1 MKNAVSQK
9 QSTGKRELID
19 NELLMVAGSN
29 SDDHPISITQVLCY
43 GCGECVNICPENSI
57 GIVDGVAKIV
67 SGECVRCGA
76 CVNVCLV
83 RAISIS

>member
-1 MKNAVSQK
+1 MKKAENTSG
-9 QSTGKRELID
+9 STGKRELI
-19 NELLMVAGSN
+19 NNALLMVAGGN

-83 RAISIS
+83 KAISIS